1 MNNYLIFPVGPSNKS
16 ISTSYL
22 PVHFFIIRNIA
33 LNATSIG
40 PSGPS
45 IVGLATPKTPKPQFA
60 SQLPTKG
67 FKFL

>member
-1 MNNYLIFPVGPSNKS
+1 MKPMNNYLIFPVGPSNKS

-45 IVGLATPKTPKPQFA
+45 IVGLATTVWRDMIITVLGWPFA
-60 SQLPTKG
+60 
-67 FKFL
+67 